1 MHLEPLLCFSVV
13 NIINLLLHN
22 STILPL
28 SIMLLQL
35 NSTKQ
40 SLNMADEK
48 RVGGNP
54 KKEVEDVI
62 RGMSH

>member
-1 MHLEPLLCFSVV
+1 LLCFSVV

-35 NSTKQ
+35 NSTWYVFGLLFNL
-40 SLNMADEK
+40 SL
-48 RVGGNP
+48 VGG
-54 KKEVEDVI
+54 V
-62 RGMSH
+62 GG